1 MDKHRHPD
9 RPSPKRLRIPNLK
22 ALLEGRTPQDFERL
36 RHPLAD
42 RVIRPEDLGTPAAA
56 HRPDLVLVIEQ
67 TGGGPRLK
75 LTARKF
81 WSGKIR

>member
-1 MDKHRHPD
+1 MDKRRHPD
-9 RPSPKRLRIPNLK
+9 RPSPKRLRIPSLK

-75 LTARKF
+75 ITARKF